1 MMSVTRLLSEDHVIP
16 WAPTECS
23 LPLHFRAR
31 RCALLSYLRPMCGA
45 ARAGHSDQVIHEVDV
60 ALRSLIEREATD
72 GTEVEVVF
80 DAPTKDWAGRRN
92 VPTID
97 VYLYDIREDLR
108 RRERGLIN
116 EYDDRDRI
124 SGRRLPPRHFKLSYL
139 VTAWTQRPEDE
150 HRLLSA
156 LLSCFLRH
164 DAIPPD
170 LVTGPLA
177 ELGLP
182 VPVTVALPPPEDRSF
197 ADVWSALG
205 GELKPS
211 LDVVVSA
218 PTDTGQ
224 QYHAGPP
231 VVDPAQISLGG
242 VGGWPPRETR
252 EQSNGGSGGRSHD
265 GAPGARGGPV
275 GDRRPGGTGAGGG
288 HTGGSAAAS
297 TRQGST
303 TQGSTGQGSGS
314 SGPGMSWS
322 ELARS
327 GGAARADAAKPTGP
341 DAEDPQTGP
350 TPDGAAPD
358 SRTSD
363 EKPAAAQRPKP
374 PARRRRQGG
383 ISQRE

>member
-1 MMSVTRLLSEDHVIP
+1 
-16 WAPTECS
+16 
-23 LPLHFRAR
+23 
-31 RCALLSYLRPMCGA
+31 
-45 ARAGHSDQVIHEVDV
+45 VIHEVDV
-60 ALRSLIEREATD
+60 ALRSLIEREATA

-116 EYDDRDRI
+116 EYDERDRV
-124 SGRRLPPRHFKLSYL
+124 RARHLPPRHFKLSYL

-164 DAIPPD
+164 DSIPTEF
-170 LVTGPLA
+170 LTGPLA
-177 ELGLP
+177 DLALP

-211 LDVVVSA
+211 LDIVVSA

-231 VVDPAQISLGG
+231 VERPPTISLGAAG
-242 VGGWPPRETR
+242 GQGWPPREDRQRLTAV
-252 EQSNGGSGGRSHD
+252 GGADTPAAEVAQDRAASGRAAPVGG
-265 GAPGARGGPV
+265 GAAGARSGQPGF
-275 GDRRPGGTGAGGG
+275 GESRSDRPAVISRGMSWRELAGGDPG
-288 HTGGSAAAS
+288 PTAAAS
-297 TRQGST
+297 PA
-303 TQGSTGQGSGS
+303 TG
-314 SGPGMSWS
+314 
-322 ELARS
+322 
-327 GGAARADAAKPTGP
+327 GP
-341 DAEDPQTGP
+341 DATPEP
-350 TPDGAAPD
+350 TPEP
-358 SRTSD
+358 
-363 EKPAAAQRPKP
+363 EPKP
-374 PARRRRQGG
+374 KPRRRRSSG
-383 ISQRE
+383 IDHK

>member
-1 MMSVTRLLSEDHVIP
+1 VP
-16 WAPTECS
+16 
-23 LPLHFRAR
+23 
-31 RCALLSYLRPMCGA
+31 A
-45 ARAGHSDQVIHEVDV
+45 AAAAGDSDQVIHEVDV

-116 EYDDRDRI
+116 EYDDRAQI

-182 VPVTVALPPPEDRSF
+182 VPLTVALPPLAFAVRSLI
-197 ADVWSALG
+197 W
-205 GELKPS
+205 
-211 LDVVVSA
+211 
-218 PTDTGQ
+218 
-224 QYHAGPP
+224 
-231 VVDPAQISLGG
+231 
-242 VGGWPPRETR
+242 
-252 EQSNGGSGGRSHD
+252 
-265 GAPGARGGPV
+265 
-275 GDRRPGGTGAGGG
+275 
-288 HTGGSAAAS
+288 
-297 TRQGST
+297 
-303 TQGSTGQGSGS
+303 
-314 SGPGMSWS
+314 
-322 ELARS
+322 
-327 GGAARADAAKPTGP
+327 
-341 DAEDPQTGP
+341 
-350 TPDGAAPD
+350 
-358 SRTSD
+358 
-363 EKPAAAQRPKP
+363 
-374 PARRRRQGG
+374 
-383 ISQRE
+383 